1 MSSIQSIHWGRALL
15 TACIAMLLMIASAF
29 FWVFIYSAFIE
40 PGHSHEFYEA
50 YAQKASPIES
60 IVFGIPFFLYIGW
73 LTARKVKVAVYEN
86 VFVLWAFYLLID
98 VLITTV
104 GFDAS
109 PFDML
114 GIWFTAHSTKLGML
128 LLGGFLA
135 LRQAE
140 KSAE

>member
-15 TACIAMLLMIASAF
+15 TAFIAMVLMIASAF
-29 FWVFIYSAFIE
+29 IWVFIYSAFIE
-40 PGHSHEFYEA
+40 PGHNHEFYEA

-73 LTARKVKVAVYEN
+73 FTARKVKTAIYEN
-86 VFVLWAFYLLID
+86 VFALWAFYLLID

-114 GIWFTAHSTKLGML
+114 AIWFVAHSTKLGML
-128 LLGGFLA
+128 LLGGFLV
-135 LRQAE
+135 LRQRQKPGE
-140 KSAE
+140 